1 MLIAGLDLAA
11 KENRCSGFAVIRISK
26 SKSGLTLLRCLTT
39 DDEII
44 GNITKYGISLV
55 AIDAPITPKPVMREV
70 DKIMIKSGFKVFPPS
85 FSWMKKLTQRAYNL
99 YLTLRGL
106 GIKVIET
113 HPRSAL
119 ISSRIN
125 DVSRLCDLLGINIKG
140 YEEII
145 NRSKDLRDALISALV
160 AYCYVMNTCSK
171 VIKAHD
177 GEIYLIKELV
187 ISANE

>member
-11 KENRCSGFAVIRISK
+11 KENRCSGFAIIRISEPK
-26 SKSGLTLLRCLTT
+26 SKLILLKCLST
-39 DDEII
+39 DNEIVGI
-44 GNITKYGISLV
+44 IIEYGISLV
-55 AIDAPITPKPVMREV
+55 AIDAPITPRPVMREV
-70 DKIMIKSGFKVFPPS
+70 DRVMIKSGFKVFPPN

-99 YLTLRGL
+99 YLTLRDL

-113 HPRSAL
+113 HPKSAL
-119 ISSRIN
+119 ISSRVN
-125 DVSRLCDLLGINIKG
+125 NVSKLCDLLGISIEG

-160 AYCYVMNTCSK
+160 AYCYVMNTCIK
-171 VIKAHD
+171 VIKARD
-177 GEIYLIKELV
+177 GKIYLIKELV